1 MLNFFKELFKN
12 LKIRWK
18 ILFIVLPLTILP
30 IIIVSNIIGY
40 VAYKQAYK
48 SINEI
53 SKNNLD
59 NIATFTIDLLYAH
72 YKQFYVYKEEK
83 RELLKK
89 NLASLAELSYNLVD
103 SFYKEQSSGKLNLK
117 EAQLKAKEALKKVH
131 VGETGYIYVLNS
143 KGFLISHIAREGENI
158 INEKDEQGNYFIKDI
173 IKNATLSKRKEIL
186 FIEYPWRNP
195 QLGEKFPRR
204 KLVAYMYFPEW
215 DWIIGAGGYLDEIYE
230 TKDFELRAF
239 NELKEIIKSKKVGET
254 GYVFCMDLKGNL
266 LIHPAQEGQN
276 IINSK
281 DENGHLFIQEMIKN
295 REGWII
301 YPWKNPGDIHART
314 KIVRY
319 KFFEPWGWIVGVGSY
334 ENEFYME
341 ANKIK
346 TFIFA
351 SVFFITVVTSVILI
365 IIVFWVSKVFTNP
378 INQIIDL
385 VRKVKS
391 GKMKDRIKNFSND
404 ELGELA
410 ENFNLMIDTME
421 KNKEIEKAL
430 NQQTKMAAL
439 GVLASQV
446 AHEINNPL
454 GVILG
459 YATHLESKLSPD
471 SPIYDSIVQIKNET
485 RRSKKI
491 VEELLSYAR
500 IPAPKL
506 KEENLHKLIE
516 ETIAFCSNLPEI
528 QHVSFKTDFD
538 RGITNVMID
547 GEQIRQVFIN
557 LITNAGHAIKD
568 QGIIEIKTEK
578 TTQGNIKIYITDN
591 GEGIPEELQE
601 KIFEPFFTTRSKG
614 TGLGLAIAKQII
626 KNHLGT
632 IKVQSKVG
640 EGTTFI
646 ITLPSGLD

>member
-1 MLNFFKELFKN
+1 MLIFIKEFFKN

-18 ILFIVLPLTILP
+18 ILLIVLPLTILP

-53 SKNNLD
+53 SRNNLD
-59 NIATFTIDLLYAH
+59 NIANFTLDLLNAH

-89 NLASLAELSYNLVD
+89 NLASLTELSYSIID
-103 SFYKEQSSGKLNLK
+103 AFYKDQLSGKLKTK
-117 EAQLKAKEALKKVH
+117 EAQKKAKEALKKVH

-143 KGFLISHIAREGENI
+143 QGTLISHIAREGENI
-158 INEKDEQGNYFIKDI
+158 INEKDEQGNFFIKDI
-173 IKNATLSKRKEIL
+173 IKNARLSHKKEVM
-186 FIEYPWRNP
+186 FIEYPWLNP
-195 QLGEKFPRR
+195 QLGEKFPRK
-204 KLVAYMYFPEW
+204 KLVAYMYFPQW

-230 TKDFELRAF
+230 TKDFEKRAF

-254 GYVFCMDLKGNL
+254 GYIFCMDLNGNL
-266 LIHPAQEGQN
+266 IIHPAQEGEN
-276 IINSK
+276 IINAK
-281 DENGHLFIQEMIKN
+281 DENGSFFIKEMIKN
-295 REGWII
+295 KEGWIR
-301 YPWKNPGDIHART
+301 YPWKNPSDIHART

-319 KFFEPWGWIVGVGSY
+319 RFFEPWQWIVAVGSY
-334 ENEFYME
+334 ENEFYLE

-351 SVFFITVVTSVILI
+351 SVFFITVITSVVLI
-365 IIVFWVSKVFTNP
+365 VLVFWISKVFTNP
-378 INQIIDL
+378 IGQIIDL
-385 VRKVKS
+385 VRKIKA
-391 GKMKDRIKNFSND
+391 GKLKERITNFSND

-410 ENFNLMIDTME
+410 ENFNLMVETME
-421 KNKEIEKAL
+421 KNKEIEKTL

-471 SPIYDSIVQIKNET
+471 NPIYEYIIQIKNET

-491 VEELLSYAR
+491 VEELLSYAK

-506 KEENLHKLIE
+506 KEENLHRLIE
-516 ETIAFCSNLPEI
+516 ETITFCNNLPEL
-528 QHVSFKTDFD
+528 QHVSIKTIFD
-538 RGITNVMID
+538 ESIKNIMID
-547 GEQIRQVFIN
+547 GEQMRQVFIN
-557 LITNAGHAIKD
+557 LITNAGHAIKEN
-568 QGIIEIKTEK
+568 GFIEIKTEK
-578 TTQGNIKIYITDN
+578 TSQGNIKIYITDN
-591 GEGIPEELQE
+591 GEGIPDELQE
-601 KIFEPFFTTRSKG
+601 KIFEPFFTTRAKG

-632 IKVQSKVG
+632 IKVQSKVN

-646 ITLPSGLD
+646 ITLPSGID

>member
-1 MLNFFKELFKN
+1 MLIFIKEFFKN

-18 ILFIVLPLTILP
+18 ILLIVLPLTILP

-53 SKNNLD
+53 SRNNLD
-59 NIATFTIDLLYAH
+59 NIANFTLDLLNAH

-89 NLASLAELSYNLVD
+89 NLASLTELSYSIID
-103 SFYKEQSSGKLNLK
+103 AFYKDQLSGKLKTK
-117 EAQLKAKEALKKVH
+117 EAQKKAKEALKKVH

-143 KGFLISHIAREGENI
+143 QGTLISHIAREGENI
-158 INEKDEQGNYFIKDI
+158 INEKDEQGNFFIKDI
-173 IKNATLSKRKEIL
+173 IKNARLSHKKEVM
-186 FIEYPWRNP
+186 FIEYPWLNP
-195 QLGEKFPRR
+195 QLGEKFPRK
-204 KLVAYMYFPEW
+204 KLVAYMYFPQW

-230 TKDFELRAF
+230 TKDFEKRAF

-254 GYVFCMDLKGNL
+254 GYIFCMDLNGNL
-266 LIHPAQEGQN
+266 IIHPAQEGEN
-276 IINSK
+276 IINAK
-281 DENGHLFIQEMIKN
+281 DENGSFFIKEMIKN
-295 REGWII
+295 KEGWIR
-301 YPWKNPGDIHART
+301 YPWKNPSDIHART

-319 KFFEPWGWIVGVGSY
+319 RFFEPWQWIVAVGSY
-334 ENEFYME
+334 ENEFYLE

-351 SVFFITVVTSVILI
+351 SVFFITVITSVVLI
-365 IIVFWVSKVFTNP
+365 VLVFWISKVFTNP
-378 INQIIDL
+378 IGQIIDL
-385 VRKVKS
+385 VRKIKA
-391 GKMKDRIKNFSND
+391 GKLKERITNFSND

-410 ENFNLMIDTME
+410 ENFNLMVETME
-421 KNKEIEKAL
+421 KNKEIEKTL

-471 SPIYDSIVQIKNET
+471 NPIYEYIIQIKNET

-491 VEELLSYAR
+491 VEELLSYAK

-506 KEENLHKLIE
+506 KEENLHRLIE
-516 ETIAFCSNLPEI
+516 ETITFCNNLPEL
-528 QHVSFKTDFD
+528 QHVSIKTIFD
-538 RGITNVMID
+538 ESIKNIMID
-547 GEQIRQVFIN
+547 GEQMRQVFIN
-557 LITNAGHAIKD
+557 LITNAGHAIKEN
-568 QGIIEIKTEK
+568 GFIEIKTEK
-578 TTQGNIKIYITDN
+578 TSQGNIKIYITDN

-601 KIFEPFFTTRSKG
+601 KIFEPFFTTRAKG

-632 IKVQSKVG
+632 IKVQSKVN

-646 ITLPSGLD
+646 ITLPSGID

>member
-1 MLNFFKELFKN
+1 MLIFIKEFFKN

-18 ILFIVLPLTILP
+18 ILLIVLPLTILP

-53 SKNNLD
+53 SRNNLD
-59 NIATFTIDLLYAH
+59 NIANFTLDLLNAH

-89 NLASLAELSYNLVD
+89 NLASLTELSYSIID
-103 SFYKEQSSGKLNLK
+103 AFYKDQLSGKLKTK
-117 EAQLKAKEALKKVH
+117 EAQKKAKEALKKVH

-143 KGFLISHIAREGENI
+143 QGTLISHIAREGENI
-158 INEKDEQGNYFIKDI
+158 INEKDEQGNFFIKEI
-173 IKNATLSKRKEIL
+173 IKNARLSHKKEVM
-186 FIEYPWRNP
+186 FIEYPWLNP
-195 QLGEKFPRR
+195 QLGEKFPRK
-204 KLVAYMYFPEW
+204 KLVAYMYFPQW

-230 TKDFELRAF
+230 TKDFEKRAF

-254 GYVFCMDLKGNL
+254 GYIFCMDLNGKL
-266 LIHPAQEGQN
+266 IIHPAQEGEN
-276 IINSK
+276 IINAK
-281 DENGHLFIQEMIKN
+281 DENGSFFIKEMIKN
-295 REGWII
+295 KEGWIR
-301 YPWKNPGDIHART
+301 YPWKNPSDIHART

-319 KFFEPWGWIVGVGSY
+319 RFFEPWQWIVAVGSY
-334 ENEFYME
+334 ENEFYLE

-351 SVFFITVVTSVILI
+351 SVFFITVITSVVLI
-365 IIVFWVSKVFTNP
+365 VLVFWISKVFTNP
-378 INQIIDL
+378 IGQIIDL
-385 VRKVKS
+385 VRKIKA
-391 GKMKDRIKNFSND
+391 GKLKERITNFSND

-410 ENFNLMIDTME
+410 ENFNLMVETME
-421 KNKEIEKAL
+421 KNNEIEKTL

-471 SPIYDSIVQIKNET
+471 NPIYEYIIQIKNET

-491 VEELLSYAR
+491 VEELLSYAK

-506 KEENLHKLIE
+506 KEENLHRLIE
-516 ETIAFCSNLPEI
+516 ETITFCNNLPEL
-528 QHVSFKTDFD
+528 QHVSIKTIFD
-538 RGITNVMID
+538 ESIKNIMID
-547 GEQIRQVFIN
+547 GEQMRQVFIN
-557 LITNAGHAIKD
+557 LITNAGHAIKEN
-568 QGIIEIKTEK
+568 GFIEIKTEK
-578 TTQGNIKIYITDN
+578 TSQGNIKIYITDT

-601 KIFEPFFTTRSKG
+601 KIFEPFFTTRANG

-632 IKVQSKVG
+632 IKVQSKVN

-646 ITLPSGLD
+646 ITLPSGID

>member
-1 MLNFFKELFKN
+1 MIVALKKIFGN

-18 ILFIVLPLTILP
+18 ILLIVLPLTILP

-53 SKNNLD
+53 SRNNLD
-59 NIATFTIDLLYAH
+59 NIASFTIDLLNAH

-89 NLASLAELSYNLVD
+89 NLSSLAELSYSIID
-103 SFYKEQSSGKLNLK
+103 SFYNDQKSGKLSLK
-117 EAQLKAKEALKKVH
+117 EAQKKAKEALKRVH
-131 VGETGYIYVLNS
+131 VGETGYIYVLDS
-143 KGFLISHIAREGENI
+143 QGTLISHIAREGENI

-173 IKNATLSKRKEIL
+173 IKNAKMSSKKEVM
-186 FIEYPWRNP
+186 FIEYPWLNP
-195 QLGEKFPRR
+195 QLGEKFPRK
-204 KLVAYMYFPEW
+204 KLVAYMYFPQW
-215 DWIIGAGGYLDEIYE
+215 DWIVGAGGYLDEIYE
-230 TKDFELRAF
+230 TKEFEQRAF
-239 NELKEIIKSKKVGET
+239 NELKDIIKSKKVGET

-266 LIHPAQEGQN
+266 IIHPAQEGQN

-281 DENGHLFIQEMIKN
+281 DENGSFFIKEMIKN
-295 REGWII
+295 KEGWIR

-319 KFFEPWGWIVGVGSY
+319 RFFEPWQWIVAVGSY
-334 ENEFYME
+334 ENEFYLE

-351 SVFFITVVTSVILI
+351 SVFFITVVTSIVLI
-365 IIVFWVSKVFTNP
+365 VLVFWISKVFTNP
-378 INQIIDL
+378 IGQIIDV
-385 VRKVKS
+385 VRKIKA
-391 GKMKDRIKNFSND
+391 GKIKERIKNLSND
-404 ELGELA
+404 EIGELA
-410 ENFNLMIDTME
+410 ENFNLMIETME
-421 KNKEIEKAL
+421 KNKEIEKTL

-471 SPIYDSIVQIKNET
+471 NPIYDYIVQIKNET

-500 IPAPKL
+500 IPAPKP
-506 KEENLHKLIE
+506 KEENLHKLMEDI
-516 ETIAFCSNLPEI
+516 IGFCNNLPEL
-528 QHVSFKTDFD
+528 QDVSIKTNFD
-538 RGITNVMID
+538 ENIKNVMID
-547 GEQIRQVFIN
+547 SEQMRQVFIN
-557 LITNAGHAIKD
+557 LLTNAGHAIKD
-568 QGIIEIKTEK
+568 HGVIEIRTEK
-578 TTQGNIKIYITDN
+578 TNQGNIRIYISDN

-601 KIFEPFFTTRSKG
+601 KIFEPFFTTRTKG

-632 IKVQSKVG
+632 IKVQSKVN

-646 ITLPSGLD
+646 ITLPSGID